1 VGNFDYA
8 REAWPDIATDAR
20 KAENYAFGDPRS
32 SLFYS
37 RRALELVVN
46 WLFRAELELHRPY
59 SDDLSSMLHDPAF
72 KRLLGADLLAK
83 ANLIRTQGNR
93 AVHRAGPLAPR
104 DSVPIVRELF
114 HLMVWFA
121 ARYAPDERSRPPAN
135 VEFDVESLPRPV
147 SGTATKTQA
156 QIASLAADLAAKDQ
170 ALAEAAK
177 ASGTLEAELLVL
189 RAEVAQAKAENT
201 IIPDTHDY
209 RENETRDLFIDVL
222 LREAGWPLNAPR
234 DLEFP
239 VTGMPNNSQ
248 DGKGFVDYVLWGDD
262 GLPLGVVE
270 AKRTRKDAT
279 VGQQQA
285 KLYADALERQFGQR
299 PVVFYTNG
307 YEHWLWDDEMYPPR
321 RVQGFYTHDQLQ
333 LLVQRRSTRQR
344 LAALPVS
351 ETIAGRHYQQRAIRK
366 VAEAFE
372 QRERTALLVMA
383 TGSGKTRTVIG
394 LADLL
399 IRANWAKRIL
409 FLADRVALVNQATNA
424 FKQQLP
430 NAAPVNL
437 VTEKNTEG
445 RVFLST
451 YPTMMGLID
460 AGEDDLRRFG
470 PGYFDLIVIDEA
482 HRSVYQ
488 KYGAIFEYFDAMLV
502 GLTATPKDEV
512 DHNTYGLFNL
522 EDGVPTDSYELTAAI
537 AEGYLVPPVGRSIA
551 TKFLRQGIK
560 YEELSSGEKEQWDL
574 LDWEDDVIPTEVDS
588 QAVNT
593 WLFNTDTV
601 DKVLKTLMTDGRMV
615 AGGDRLGKTII
626 FARNNRHAEFIAE
639 RFNANY
645 PEYNGHFAR
654 IITHKITYAQSLIDN
669 FSQTDKAPH
678 IAISVDML
686 DTGIDVPDVV
696 NLVFFKP
703 VYSKTKYWQMV
714 GRGTR
719 LRPSLFGPG
728 ADSDKQDFVIF
739 DVCQNIEFFNDD
751 LPAAETKAVKSLKE
765 RLFDARLSLLAG
777 IDSHVDETELSGL
790 REGLATRLH
799 SVVTGMT
806 LDNFLVRPRRRAVEH
821 FTNGANWTGM
831 SGEDYELASNL
842 AGLPSADDVLD
853 TDEPAKRFDLL
864 ALRTQLGVLVGDSSF
879 AAAKRRIQAI
889 AVALGN
895 ERSVPAIAQELVL
908 IEAVAGEDWWQDV
921 TVPMLELMRTRLRGL
936 VRLIEGTDRS
946 IVYTNFTDTSG
957 TAETI
962 ELKDVAVGVDRARF
976 RDKALAF
983 LRAHEDDA
991 VLFKLHHGRQLT
1003 DTDLSEL
1010 QRILTESGGFAQA
1023 DVARAAA
1030 EADGLGL
1037 FVRSLIGLDRIA
1049 ATEELSAFTG
1059 GSTLTGNQLAFVTLL
1074 VEQLTQRG
1082 VVDPRLLYEAPFTGV
1097 APTGPDGLFT
1107 GAQVV
1112 ELIASLKRIRATAE
1126 VA

>member
-1 VGNFDYA
+1 VGHFEFM
-8 REAWPDIATDAR
+8 RKAWPDIATDAR
-20 KAENYAFGDPRS
+20 KAEHYAFGDPRS

-37 RRALELVVN
+37 RRALELTVS
-46 WLFRAELELHRPY
+46 WLFRADVELSLPY
-59 SDDLSSMLHDPAF
+59 SDDLSSLLHDPQF

-83 ANLIRTQGNR
+83 TNLIRTQGNR
-93 AVHRAGPLAPR
+93 AVHRAAPLAPR
-104 DSVPIVRELF
+104 DSVPVVRELF
-114 HLMVWFA
+114 HVLVWFA
-121 ARYAPDERSRPPAN
+121 SRYAPDENSRPRAN
-135 VEFDVESLPRPV
+135 VDFDVESLQRPAP
-147 SGTATKTQA
+147 GMAAKNQA
-156 QIASLAADLAAKDQ
+156 QVASLAAELATRDAE
-170 ALAEAAK
+170 LAEAEK
-177 ASGTLEAELLVL
+177 ARGTLEEELTAL
-189 RAEVAQAKAENT
+189 RQEVAQAKASNAV
-201 IIPDTHDY
+201 IPDAHDY
-209 RENETRDLFIDVL
+209 RESETRDLFIDVL
-222 LREAGWPLNAPR
+222 LREAGWPLDAPR

-239 VTGMPNNSQ
+239 VTGMPSNSQ

-262 GLPLGVVE
+262 GLPLGLVE
-270 AKRTRKDAT
+270 AKRTRKDAM

-285 KLYADALERQFGQR
+285 NLYADALERQFGQR
-299 PVVFYTNG
+299 PVIFYTNG
-307 YEHWLWDDEMYPPR
+307 YEHWLWDDQMYPPR
-321 RVQGFYTHDQLQ
+321 RVQGLYTHDQLQ
-333 LLVQRRSTRQR
+333 LLVQRRNTRQR
-344 LAALPVS
+344 LATLPVS

-372 QRERTALLVMA
+372 QKERTALLVMA

-430 NAAPVNL
+430 NAGPVNL

-460 AGEDDLRRFG
+460 AGEDEPRRFG

-488 KYGAIFEYFDAMLV
+488 KYGAIFEYFDALLV

-522 EDGVPTDSYELTAAI
+522 EDGVPTDSYELTDAI
-537 AEGYLVPPVGRSIA
+537 AEGYLVPPVGKSIA

-560 YEELSSGEKEQWDL
+560 YDELSRDEKEQWDL

-654 IITHKITYAQSLIDN
+654 IITHKITYAQSLIDD
-669 FSQTDKAPH
+669 FSQPDKAPH

-719 LRPSLFGPG
+719 LRPNLFGPG
-728 ADSDKQDFVIF
+728 ADRDKQDFVIF
-739 DVCQNIEFFNDD
+739 DVCQNIEFFNED
-751 LPAAETKAVKSLKE
+751 LPAAEAKAVKSLKE

-777 IDSHVDETELSGL
+777 IDSHVDETDLSDL
-790 REGLATRLH
+790 REVLAARLH
-799 SVVTGMT
+799 NAVTGMT
-806 LDNFLVRPRRRAVEH
+806 LENFLVRPRRRAVEH
-821 FTNGANWTGM
+821 FANGANWTEM
-831 SGEDYELASNL
+831 SGGDYELASNL

-908 IEAVAGEDWWQDV
+908 IEAVAGEDWWHDV

-936 VRLIEGTDRS
+936 VRLIEGSDRT

-983 LRAHEDDA
+983 LRAHEDDV

-1010 QRILTESGGFAQA
+1010 QRILIDSGGFAPV
-1023 DVARAAA
+1023 DVARAAD

-1037 FVRSLIGLDRIA
+1037 FVRSLIGLDRVA

-1074 VEQLTQRG
+1074 VEHLTQRG
-1082 VVDPRLLYEAPFTGV
+1082 VVDPKLLYEAPFTGV

-1112 ELIASLKRIRATAE
+1112 ELVATLRRIRATAE